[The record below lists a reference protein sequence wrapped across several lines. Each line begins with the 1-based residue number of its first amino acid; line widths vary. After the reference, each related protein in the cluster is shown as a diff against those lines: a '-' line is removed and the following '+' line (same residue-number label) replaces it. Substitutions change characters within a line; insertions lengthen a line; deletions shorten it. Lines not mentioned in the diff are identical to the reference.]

1 MNQSLCGA
9 KPRAH
14 TTVCTGVIYGHLSP
28 ESRFDNGLFLWW
40 ISLLFFEEDVK
51 QECVCLEA

>member
-51 QECVCLEA
+51 QECVS